1 MNEVKRVVSVF
12 LYLVAWGRGE
22 RHDRDI
28 VSWYFCDRRYV
39 SRFLSMVT
47 TENQWNDSVSVKDP
61 YSIEK
66 NKLSIKKKTINSFQR
81 PTVRDRDAYDV
92 SRKRVWWDRLWRYGY
107 CVVLSLGPIAGW
119 DAGWVSLSS
128 WFVSVTSAPFSL
140 PLCSS
145 LSLSALWNFTPHRP
159 SVLKLGLQFPPH
171 TLSDCVHLEP
181 NNDNRYRSAEES
193 DLIIWS

>member
-1 MNEVKRVVSVF
+1 MNEVKRVVSVV

-66 NKLSIKKKTINSFQR
+66 NKLSIKKKTNKFFSK
-81 PTVRDRDAYDV
+81 TY
-92 SRKRVWWDRLWRYGY
+92 SKRSWCLRRLQEA
-107 CVVLSLGPIAGW
+107 CVVRSFMAIWILRGPIAGPGW

-128 WFVSVTSAPFSL
+128 WFVSVTSAPSL
-140 PLCSS
+140 FLCVLLF
-145 LSLSALWNFTPHRP
+145 LSQHCETLHHTDLLFWNLDCSFLP
-159 SVLKLGLQFPPH
+159 
-171 TLSDCVHLEP
+171 TLSQIVFIWNLIMIIGT
-181 NNDNRYRSAEES
+181 
-193 DLIIWS
+193 DLQKSPI

>member
-1 MNEVKRVVSVF
+1 MNEVKRVVSVV

-66 NKLSIKKKTINSFQR
+66 NKLSIKKKPINSFQR

-107 CVVLSLGPIAGW
+107 CVVLSLGPGETQAGFLSP
-119 DAGWVSLSS
+119 AGSYLWRPPRLSSFVFFSFSLSIVKLYTTPTFCS
-128 WFVSVTSAPFSL
+128 ETWTAVSSPHSL
-140 PLCSS
+140 RLCSS
-145 LSLSALWNFTPHRP
+145 GT
-159 SVLKLGLQFPPH
+159 
-171 TLSDCVHLEP
+171 
-181 NNDNRYRSAEES
+181 
-193 DLIIWS
+193 